1 MTRMTKFLGV
11 GLGVVAVVA
20 VAALAL
26 SGGLGRQIG
35 AAREGI
41 RAPGPL
47 ISRGYTEAP
56 AGTAVIAGNP
66 SGGAVL
72 LELRVI
78 DGQKVKRNDIIAVL
92 SNYPAADVAVRSA
105 EAELVKA
112 RQKREA
118 MVSGFRLAEL
128 VMQEVVVKTEA
139 ESNKLKVLQLE
150 RSSLPPDQKELELN
164 IAAQG
169 LEREQ
174 LKLRLQKETLAA
186 DLAQIELEISIIMAD
201 LDNARTTR
209 EQALVRTPLDGVVA
223 EIYTRQG
230 EQVSGNGIAKIVDLS
245 QVRILAEIDDIHIG
259 RVVQGGKVEVTFRG
273 SPIVYQGTVSRVS
286 PVVKRLK
293 RSQADSGEGNVNLVE
308 VEIVLDDPARMPR
321 VLSRETRVVYL

>member
-1 MTRMTKFLGV
+1 MTRTKKVLGI

-20 VAALAL
+20 IAALAL
-26 SGGLGRQIG
+26 SGGAGRQAG
-35 AAREGI
+35 AAHEGI

-72 LELRVI
+72 LELRVT
-78 DGQKVKRNDIIAVL
+78 DGQKVKRDDIIAVL

-118 MVSGFRLAEL
+118 MISGFRVAEL
-128 VMQEVVVKTEA
+128 AMQEVIVKAEA

-164 IAAQG
+164 IAAKA

-186 DLAQIELEISIIMAD
+186 DLAQIELAINIIMAA

-230 EQVSGNGIAKIVDLS
+230 EKVSSNGIVKIVDLS
-245 QVRILAEIDDIHIG
+245 QVRILAEIDDIHVG

-273 SPIVYQGTVSRVS
+273 SPIVYRGTVSRVS

-293 RSQADSGEGNVNLVE
+293 RSQADFGEGNVNLVE
-308 VEIVLDDPARMPR
+308 VEITLDDPTRMPR

>member
-128 VMQEVVVKTEA
+128 VMQ
-139 ESNKLKVLQLE
+139 
-150 RSSLPPDQKELELN
+150 
-164 IAAQG
+164 
-169 LEREQ
+169 
-174 LKLRLQKETLAA
+174 
-186 DLAQIELEISIIMAD
+186 
-201 LDNARTTR
+201 
-209 EQALVRTPLDGVVA
+209 
-223 EIYTRQG
+223 
-230 EQVSGNGIAKIVDLS
+230 
-245 QVRILAEIDDIHIG
+245 
-259 RVVQGGKVEVTFRG
+259 
-273 SPIVYQGTVSRVS
+273 
-286 PVVKRLK
+286 
-293 RSQADSGEGNVNLVE
+293 
-308 VEIVLDDPARMPR
+308 
-321 VLSRETRVVYL
+321 